1 MAQQTIGTAPSA
13 PAQHADVPDVPT
25 AHETG
30 LAALLELVGP
40 QLLHVAHAPSGAEG
54 HITEPVIHDVG
65 ERVPEQPGG
74 ILLAVGGSPTN
85 GATLDAIRQAG
96 ARGYQAVVLKSR
108 GQDLS
113 CVVEVANAARICL
126 LITADDVPWRYLDA
140 LITSAVGASTLA
152 GAPTYT
158 AVPTGDLFELANA
171 IACCVGGA
179 TIIEDP
185 RGRVLAHSSLA
196 HQETDTARQLSI
208 LHRQP
213 PYRPGGASEYER
225 VRQSRGVVRL
235 CSKEPGRCD
244 RLAIAVRAGG
254 AVLGL
259 VWVLDG
265 CPPLDTGA
273 EQALEEAAKVSAM
286 HFVRARG
293 VRRAGQWNRGVALTA
308 LLEDRVSEQVAAE
321 QLGCPPDTSTTVLA
335 IGPAGADARLR
346 GLDHDRVVDIIA
358 RYCEA
363 LHPRAVCATSGDTVY
378 ALLPAPEGGGLPVT
392 RLTRFAE
399 DVAHAVQRTMSL
411 PVHVGVAGPALR
423 LGDVGTCRRI
433 ADRVLEAL
441 ADGAEGTGV
450 ATIEQ
455 VYSRVVLLELQEK
468 GAGALDLPSDP
479 LQEVLEYDQRHA
491 TTYAES
497 LLAYFDAF
505 GEAAKAAAALSI
517 HENTMRYRIKRTQ
530 ELFGLDLN
538 DAETR
543 LVTWL
548 RLRLRRLGV

>member
-1 MAQQTIGTAPSA
+1 MAQQTMGNSPSTTAL
-13 PAQHADVPDVPT
+13 HADVPA
-25 AHETG
+25 AHDTS

-40 QLLHVAHAPSGAEG
+40 QLLHVACAPPGAEG
-54 HITEPVIHDVG
+54 QVTEPVIHDVG

-74 ILLAVGGSPTN
+74 VLLAVGGSPTSL
-85 GATLDAIRQAG
+85 ATLDAIRQAG
-96 ARGYQAVVLKSR
+96 ARGYRALVLKAR
-108 GQDLS
+108 GQDIS
-113 CVVEVANAARICL
+113 PAVETANAARICL

-140 LITSAVGASTLA
+140 LITSAVGASALA
-152 GAPTYT
+152 GAPAYT

-179 TIIEDP
+179 TIVEDP

-196 HQETDTARQLSI
+196 HQETDEARRLSI

-213 PYRPGGASEYER
+213 PYRSGGASEYER

-235 CSKEPGRCD
+235 HSTEPGRCD
-244 RLAIAVRAGG
+244 RLAVAVRAGG

-265 CPPLDTGA
+265 VPPLETGA

-286 HFVRARG
+286 HLVRARG
-293 VRRAGQWNRGVALTA
+293 VRRAGQWNRAVALTA
-308 LLEDRVSEQVAAE
+308 LLEDRISEQVAAE
-321 QLGCPPDTSTTVLA
+321 QLDCPPETSTTVLA
-335 IGPAGADARLR
+335 IGPAGAHAQLR
-346 GLDHDRVVDIIA
+346 GLDHERVVDLIT

-378 ALLPAPEGGGLPVT
+378 ALVPAPEGGGLPVT
-392 RLTRFAE
+392 RLTRFAN
-399 DVAHAVQRTMSL
+399 DVAHAVHRTMSL

-423 LGDVGTCRRI
+423 LGGVGACRRI

-441 ADGAEGTGV
+441 ADDAEQTGV

-455 VYSRVVLLELQEK
+455 VHSRVVLLELRER

-505 GEAAKAAAALSI
+505 GEAAKAAAVLSI
-517 HENTMRYRIKRTQ
+517 HENTLRYRIKRIH